1 MSNKMNVD
9 QLQRERDTVDAI
21 ELPIPDAEIC
31 ERYEKLYT
39 GAVNDV
45 MREFCM
51 PLQALPPTI
60 RPLRNEMVLAGFA
73 FTIRS
78 TDDPTLGGELDQR
91 VQMLDE
97 IKPNH
102 VCVWNHCGRDV
113 ASHWGGVMTRASLKR
128 GCRGAIV
135 DGGIRDTKD
144 ILEQGLPIWYRY
156 RTSTGALSHSKM
168 VAWQQPVFVGGV
180 IIKPGD
186 LIMADIDGAL
196 AIPRKMIVD
205 VLERAEQIE
214 RNEGEIKEWVD
225 AGLSA
230 ADISERGGYF

>member
-1 MSNKMNVD
+1 
-9 QLQRERDTVDAI
+9 
-21 ELPIPDAEIC
+21 
-31 ERYEKLYT
+31 
-39 GAVNDV
+39 
-45 MREFCM
+45 
-51 PLQALPPTI
+51 
-60 RPLRNEMVLAGFA
+60 
-73 FTIRS
+73 
-78 TDDPTLGGELDQR
+78 
-91 VQMLDE
+91 
-97 IKPNH
+97 
-102 VCVWNHCGRDV
+102 
-113 ASHWGGVMTRASLKR
+113 
-128 GCRGAIV
+128 
-135 DGGIRDTKD
+135 
-144 ILEQGLPIWYRY
+144 
-156 RTSTGALSHSKM
+156 M